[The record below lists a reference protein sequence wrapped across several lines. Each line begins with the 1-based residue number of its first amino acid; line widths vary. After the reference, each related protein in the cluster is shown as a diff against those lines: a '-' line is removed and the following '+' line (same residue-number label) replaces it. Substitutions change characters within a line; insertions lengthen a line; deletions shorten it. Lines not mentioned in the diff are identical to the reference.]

1 MRRKAVS
8 ASKWVDMEKTMK
20 REMGERR
27 RLLTGAA
34 TIAAGGLVAK
44 LIGALYRI
52 PLTNLIGSEGIG
64 LYQLVY
70 PFYCLLLTVSAT
82 GIPSAIATLTA
93 RKCAAGESALPLYK
107 TCMRLFLW
115 IGGVSALLM
124 CLLAP
129 WLSGL
134 QGESRLTGGY
144 LALAP
149 SVVMVSAISV
159 LRGYFQ
165 GRNEMLPTALSEII
179 EQVVKVAVGLAA
191 AYYFRA
197 DVYRAVVALLGA
209 VSVSEGVALLF
220 LYFRFRRSPAH
231 DKSLKAG
238 QKTTV
243 REVLKLSL
251 PLTFSSGLIPLFSLI
266 DSILIVRLLG
276 EYLPN
281 SVALY
286 GLFAGGATTVI
297 NLPVSV
303 CYGIAAASVPALSS
317 AIKRGENGRKKL
329 LYSLG
334 LTAGLSALSAVGLYL
349 FARPAVRI
357 LFSSLAA
364 EETEVLVGLI
374 KAFSVSAIT
383 LSCTQ
388 TLSACLTA
396 LGKPILSAVSMLLAM
411 LIKTAVSVW
420 LLRMPSVGIYGAVAA
435 ASVGYATS
443 FLLDLFF
450 ALRATR

>member
-1 MRRKAVS
+1 MRQMVI
-8 ASKWVDMEKTMK
+8 K
-20 REMGERR
+20 REVGERR
-27 RLLTGAA
+27 KLLTGAA
-34 TIAAGGLVAK
+34 TIAVGGLAAK

-93 RKCAAGESALPLYK
+93 RKCAAGETALPLYK

-129 WLSGL
+129 WLSSL
-134 QGESRLTGGY
+134 QGENRLVGGY

-149 SVVMVSAISV
+149 SVIMVSAISV
-159 LRGYFQ
+159 FRGYFQ
-165 GRNEMLPTALSEII
+165 GKSEMLPTALSEII
-179 EQVVKVAVGLAA
+179 EQVVKVSLGLAA

-209 VSVSEGVALLF
+209 VSVSELVALLF
-220 LYFRFRRSPAH
+220 LYLRFRRSLAH
-231 DKSLKAG
+231 DKNLKIG
-238 QKTTV
+238 KKTTV
-243 REVLKLSL
+243 KEVLRLSV
-251 PLTFSSGLIPLFSLI
+251 PLTLSAGLIPLFSLV
-266 DSILIVRLLG
+266 DSVVIVRILG
-276 EYLPN
+276 GYTDN
-281 SVALY
+281 AVALY

-396 LGKPILSAVSMLLAM
+396 LGRPMHSAVSMLVAM

-420 LLRMPSVGIYGAVAA
+420 LLQIPSVGIYGAVAA

-450 ALRATR
+450 ALRVTKGRVEKSA

>member
-1 MRRKAVS
+1 MRQ
-8 ASKWVDMEKTMK
+8 KTMK

-27 RLLTGAA
+27 KLLTGAA

-52 PLTNLIGSEGIG
+52 PLTNLIGGEGIG

-93 RKCAAGESALPLYK
+93 RKCAAGETPLPLYK

-115 IGGVSALLM
+115 IGGVSTLLM
-124 CLLAP
+124 CLFAP
-129 WLSGL
+129 WLSNL

-144 LALAP
+144 FALAP

-165 GRNEMLPTALSEII
+165 GRSEMLPTALSEII
-179 EQVVKVAVGLAA
+179 EQAVKVSVGLAA

-197 DVYRAVVALLGA
+197 NVYRAVVALLGA

-220 LYFRFRRSPAH
+220 LYFRFRRSPAY
-231 DKSLKAG
+231 DKGLKTG
-238 QKTTV
+238 EKTTV
-243 REVLKLSL
+243 KEVLKLSV
-251 PLTFSSGLIPLFSLI
+251 PLTLSSGLIPLFSLI
-266 DSILIVRLLG
+266 DSIVIVRLLG
-276 EYLPN
+276 AYTSN
-281 SVALY
+281 AVALY

-317 AIKRGENGRKKL
+317 AVKKGENGRKKL

-334 LTAGLSALSAVGLYL
+334 VTAGLSALSAVGLYL

-357 LFSSLAA
+357 LFSSLAVEEA
-364 EETEVLVGLI
+364 ELLIGLI
-374 KAFSVSAIT
+374 KAFSISAVT

-396 LGKPILSAVSMLLAM
+396 LGRPMHSVVSMLLAM
-411 LIKTAVSVW
+411 LVKTALSVW
-420 LLRMPSVGIYGAVAA
+420 LLQIPAVGIYGAVAA

-450 ALRATR
+450 ALRVTKGRVEKSA

>member
-1 MRRKAVS
+1 
-8 ASKWVDMEKTMK
+8 MEKTKK
-20 REMGERR
+20 REIWERR
-27 RLLTGAA
+27 KLLTGAA
-34 TIAAGGLVAK
+34 TIAIGGLVAK
-44 LIGALYRI
+44 VIGALYRI

-93 RKCAAGESALPLYK
+93 RKCAARETPLPLYK

-115 IGGVSALLM
+115 IGGVSTLLM

-129 WLSGL
+129 WLSSL

-144 LALAP
+144 FALAP

-159 LRGYFQ
+159 FRGYFQ

-179 EQVVKVAVGLAA
+179 EQVVKVSVGLAL

-197 DVYRAVVALLGA
+197 DVIRAVTALLGA
-209 VSVSEGVALLF
+209 VTVSEAVALLF
-220 LYFRFRRSPAH
+220 LYLRFRRAPAH
-231 DKSLKAG
+231 DKSLKTG
-238 QKTTV
+238 EKTGV
-243 REVLKLSL
+243 KEVLKLSV
-251 PLTFSSGLIPLFSLI
+251 PLTLSSGLIPLFSLI
-266 DSILIVRLLG
+266 DSVVIVRLLG
-276 EYLPN
+276 AYSSN
-281 SVALY
+281 AVALY

-317 AIKRGENGRKKL
+317 AVKKGENGRKKL

-334 LTAGLSALSAVGLYL
+334 VTAGISALSALGLYA

-357 LFSSLAA
+357 LFASLSV
-364 EETEVLVGLI
+364 EEVELLVGLI
-374 KAFSVSAIT
+374 KAFSISAIT

-396 LGKPILSAVSMLLAM
+396 LGKPMHSVVSMLVAM
-411 LIKTAVSVW
+411 LIKTAVGVW
-420 LLRMPSVGIYGAVAA
+420 LLQIPAVGIYGAVAA

-443 FLLDLFF
+443 FLFDLFF
-450 ALRATR
+450 ALHATKHTVDKSA